1 MQRFFS
7 TFPDSWPGAGLL
19 LLRAVAGGA
28 AGLQGGVY
36 LAEAADGSLGAWTVG
51 VLTVVAGVF
60 LVAGFL
66 TPGAG
71 AVAGLGTIV
80 IASSTGPPAVTP
92 SLIGFIP
99 ALFVLADAVA
109 LVLLGP
115 GALSMDARLFGRRE
129 IIIPPERA

>member
-1 MQRFFS
+1 M
-7 TFPDSWPGAGLL
+7 
-19 LLRAVAGGA
+19 
-28 AGLQGGVY
+28 Y
-36 LAEAADGSLGAWTVG
+36 LAEAADLSLGVWTVG
-51 VLTVVAGVF
+51 VLTVVAGAF

-80 IASSTGPPAVTP
+80 IASSTGPPAAASSV
-92 SLIGFIP
+92 IGFIP

-115 GALSMDARLFGRRE
+115 GAVSMDARLFGRRE
-129 IIIPPERA
+129 IIIPPDRA

>member
-7 TFPDSWPGAGLL
+7 TFPGSWPGAGLL
-19 LLRAVAGGA
+19 LLRVVAGGA

-36 LAEAADGSLGAWTVG
+36 LAGATDASLGAWTVG
-51 VLTVVAGVF
+51 ALTVVAGVF

-71 AVAGLGTIV
+71 AAAGLGTIA
-80 IASSTGPPAVTP
+80 IASSTGPPAATSSV
-92 SLIGFIP
+92 IGFLP

-129 IIIPPERA
+129 IIIPPDRA

>member
-7 TFPDSWPGAGLL
+7 TFPGSWPGAGLL
-19 LLRAVAGGA
+19 LLRVVAGGA
-28 AGLQGGVY
+28 AGLQGGVH
-36 LAEAADGSLGAWTVG
+36 LAGATAASLGAWTVG

-80 IASSTGPPAVTP
+80 IASSTGPPGAASSVIDF
-92 SLIGFIP
+92 LP

-129 IIIPPERA
+129 IIIPPDRA

>member
-1 MQRFFS
+1 VQRFFS
-7 TFPDSWPGAGLL
+7 TFPGSWPGAGLL
-19 LLRAVAGGA
+19 LLRVVAGGA

-36 LAEAADGSLGAWTVG
+36 LGATDASLGAWTVG

-80 IASSTGPPAVTP
+80 ITSSTGPPGAASSVIDF
-92 SLIGFIP
+92 LP

-129 IIIPPERA
+129 IIIPPDRA

>member
-1 MQRFFS
+1 VQRFFS

-36 LAEAADGSLGAWTVG
+36 LAEAADASLGAWTVG

>member
-1 MQRFFS
+1 MYL
-7 TFPDSWPGAGLL
+7 A
-19 LLRAVAGGA
+19 GA
-28 AGLQGGVY
+28 AD
-36 LAEAADGSLGAWTVG
+36 ASLGAWTVG
-51 VLTVVAGVF
+51 VLTAVAGVF

-71 AVAGLGTIV
+71 ALAGLGTIV
-80 IASSTGPPAVTP
+80 IASSAGPPAATSSV
-92 SLIGFIP
+92 IGFIP

-129 IIIPPERA
+129 IIIPPDRA